1 MVSVQEAIA
10 KIQEKIQQMPVVELS
25 LYNGL
30 GKVLAENV
38 IANINVPSFDNS
50 AMDGYCFKWIEG
62 HNEYDIVAQI
72 QAGDTQNVAIG
83 NFQCARIYTGA
94 MIPQEVD
101 TVIQQELVSVS
112 DGKITIDLHKA
123 KKGANIRTEGS
134 QSKIGDIVASAG
146 TKISPSLLGL
156 LASNGIEK
164 VKVFDEPRIAIIIT
178 GNELVNVGFP
188 LEKGQ
193 IYNSNEFAL
202 KALLKVCGLN
212 LIDVFHAVDTLES
225 VVGQISKANESADI
239 VILTGGISVGDF
251 DFVKLA
257 MQQIGVKEL
266 FYKVKQK
273 PGKPLFVGMKQS
285 KWYFALPGN
294 PAAVITCFNQYLK
307 PTIEMLMG
315 NQQSF
320 LPIAM
325 LPLKEDY
332 HKNAGL
338 THFLKGFYTF
348 NDVELLKGQE
358 SFNLASFN
366 IANCIVQ
373 LPDDLDIVQKGTLVA
388 VYQLPQ

>member
-1 MVSVQEAIA
+1 
-10 KIQEKIQQMPVVELS
+10 
-25 LYNGL
+25 
-30 GKVLAENV
+30 
-38 IANINVPSFDNS
+38 
-50 AMDGYCFKWIEG
+50 
-62 HNEYDIVAQI
+62 
-72 QAGDTQNVAIG
+72 
-83 NFQCARIYTGA
+83 
-94 MIPQEVD
+94 MIPQDVD

-112 DGKITIDLHKA
+112 DGKIKIDLHKA

-164 VKVFDEPRIAIIIT
+164 VKVFDEPKVSIIIT

-225 VVGQISKANESADI
+225 VVDQISKANESADI

-257 MQQIGVKEL
+257 MQQIGVEEL

-273 PGKPLFVGMKQS
+273 PGKPLFVGLS
-285 KWYFALPGN
+285 NEKWYFALPGN

-315 NQQSF
+315 HQHSF

-366 IANCIVQ
+366 IANCIVL
-373 LPDDLDIVQKGTLVA
+373 LPEELDFVQKGTLVA

>member
-156 LASNGIEK
+156 LASNGIEI

-257 MQQIGVKEL
+257 MQQIGVEEL

-307 PTIEMLMG
+307 PTIEMMMG
-315 NQQSF
+315 HQQSF

>member
-10 KIQEKIQQMPVVELS
+10 KIQEKIQQMPIVELS
-25 LYNGL
+25 LYNAL

-62 HNEYDIVAQI
+62 RNEYDIVAQI

-94 MIPQEVD
+94 MIPQDVD

-112 DGKITIDLHKA
+112 EGKITIDLHRA
-123 KKGANIRTEGS
+123 KKGANIRAEGS

-146 TKISPSLLGL
+146 TKISPSLMGL
-156 LASNGIEK
+156 LASNGIEN
-164 VKVFDEPRIAIIIT
+164 VKVFDEPKVSIIIT
-178 GNELVNVGFP
+178 GNELVNVGFS

-212 LIDVFHAVDTLES
+212 HIDVFHAVDTLES
-225 VVGQISKANESADI
+225 VVDQISKANESADI

-257 MQQIGVKEL
+257 MQQIGVEEL

-273 PGKPLFVGMKQS
+273 PGKPLFVGLS
-285 KWYFALPGN
+285 NEKWYFALPGN

-315 NQQSF
+315 HQHSF

-325 LPLKEDY
+325 LPLKENY

-373 LPDDLDIVQKGTLVA
+373 LPEELDFVQKGTLVA

>member
-50 AMDGYCFKWIEG
+50 AMDGYCFKWFEG

-72 QAGDTQNVAIG
+72 QAGDTQNVAIC
-83 NFQCARIYTGA
+83 NYQCARIYTGA
-94 MIPQEVD
+94 MIPQDVD

-257 MQQIGVKEL
+257 MQQIGVEEL

-307 PTIEMLMG
+307 PTIEMMMG
-315 NQQSF
+315 HQQSF

>member
-50 AMDGYCFKWIEG
+50 AMDGYCFNWIED

-72 QAGDTQNVAIG
+72 QAGDTQDIAIRP
-83 NFQCARIYTGA
+83 FQCARIYTGA
-94 MIPQEVD
+94 MIPQDAD

-134 QSKIGDIVASAG
+134 QSKIGDVVASAG

-164 VKVFDEPRIAIIIT
+164 VKVFDEPKISIIIT
-178 GNELVNVGFP
+178 GNELVNLGFP

-202 KALLKVCGLN
+202 KALLKVSGIN
-212 LIDVFHAVDTLES
+212 DVHIFHAVDTLES
-225 VVGQISKANESADI
+225 VVECVQKASELADI
-239 VILTGGISVGDF
+239 VVLTGGISVGDF
-251 DFVKLA
+251 DFVKTA
-257 MQQIGVKEL
+257 MQKVGVEEM

-273 PGKPLFVGMKQS
+273 PGKPLFVGMKRS

-307 PTIEMLMG
+307 PTIEMMMG
-315 NQQSF
+315 HQQSF
-320 LPIAM
+320 LPIVM
-325 LPLKEDY
+325 LPLAESY
-332 HKNAGL
+332 LKNGGL
-338 THFLKGFYTF
+338 THFLKGHYTF
-348 NDVELLKGQE
+348 ENVTLLKGQE

-366 IANCIVQ
+366 IANCIVE
-373 LPDDLDIVQKGTLVA
+373 LPEELESIEKGTLVS

>member
-10 KIQEKIQQMPVVELS
+10 RIQEKIQQMPVIELS

-62 HNEYDIVAQI
+62 QNEYDVVAQI

-94 MIPQEVD
+94 LIPKDVD

-112 DGKITIDLHKA
+112 DGKIKIDLEKA

-156 LASNGIEK
+156 LASNGIEN
-164 VKVFDEPRIAIIIT
+164 VKVFDEPKVSIIIT
-178 GNELVNVGFP
+178 GNELVNVGFS

-202 KALLKVCGLN
+202 KALLKVSGLN
-212 LIDVFHAVDTLES
+212 HIDVFHAVDTLES
-225 VVGQISKANESADI
+225 VVDQISKANESADI

-257 MQQIGVKEL
+257 MQQIGVEEL

-273 PGKPLFVGMKQS
+273 PGKPLFVGLS
-285 KWYFALPGN
+285 NEKWYFALPGN

-315 NQQSF
+315 HQQSF

-332 HKNAGL
+332 YKNAGL

-358 SFNLASFN
+358 SFNLSSFN
-366 IANCIVQ
+366 VANCIVQ
-373 LPDDLDIVQKGTLVA
+373 LPEELDIVQKGTLVA

>member
-10 KIQEKIQQMPVVELS
+10 KIQEKIQQMPIVELS
-25 LYNGL
+25 LYNAL

-72 QAGDTQNVAIG
+72 QAGDNQNIAIRP
-83 NFQCARIYTGA
+83 FQCARIYTGA

-123 KKGANIRTEGS
+123 KKGANIRAEGS

-146 TKISPSLLGL
+146 TKISPSLMGL
-156 LASNGIEK
+156 LASNGIEN
-164 VKVFDEPRIAIIIT
+164 VKVFDEPKVSIIIT
-178 GNELVNVGFP
+178 GNELVNVGFS

-212 LIDVFHAVDTLES
+212 HIDVFHAVDTLES

-307 PTIEMLMG
+307 PTIEMMMG
-315 NQQSF
+315 HQQSF

-373 LPDDLDIVQKGTLVA
+373 LPDDLDFVQKGTLVA

>member
-10 KIQEKIQQMPVVELS
+10 RIREKIQQMPVVELS

-62 HNEYDIVAQI
+62 QIEYDVVAQI

-94 MIPQEVD
+94 MIPKDVD

-112 DGKITIDLHKA
+112 DGKIKIDLEKA

-156 LASNGIEK
+156 LASNGIEN
-164 VKVFDEPRIAIIIT
+164 VKVFDEPKVSIIIT
-178 GNELVNVGFP
+178 GNELVNVGFS

-212 LIDVFHAVDTLES
+212 HIDVFHAVDTLES
-225 VVGQISKANESADI
+225 VVDQISKANESADI

-257 MQQIGVKEL
+257 MQQIGVEEL

-273 PGKPLFVGMKQS
+273 PGKPLFVGLS
-285 KWYFALPGN
+285 NEKWYFALPGN

-315 NQQSF
+315 HQQSF

-358 SFNLASFN
+358 SFNLSSFN
-366 IANCIVQ
+366 VANCIVQ
-373 LPDDLDIVQKGTLVA
+373 LPEELDIVQKGTLVA

>member
-72 QAGDTQNVAIG
+72 QAGDTQNIAIRP
-83 NFQCARIYTGA
+83 FQCARIYTGA
-94 MIPQEVD
+94 LIPQEVD

-257 MQQIGVKEL
+257 MQQIGVEEL

-307 PTIEMLMG
+307 PTIEMMMG
-315 NQQSF
+315 HQQSF

>member
-10 KIQEKIQQMPVVELS
+10 RIREKIQQMPVVELS

-62 HNEYDIVAQI
+62 QIEYDVVAQI

-94 MIPQEVD
+94 MIPKDVD

-112 DGKITIDLHKA
+112 DGKIKIDLEKA

-156 LASNGIEK
+156 LASNGIEN
-164 VKVFDEPRIAIIIT
+164 VKVFDEPKVSIIIT
-178 GNELVNVGFP
+178 GNELVNVGFS

-212 LIDVFHAVDTLES
+212 HIDVFHAVDTLES
-225 VVGQISKANESADI
+225 VVDQISKANESADI

-257 MQQIGVKEL
+257 MQQIGVEEL

-273 PGKPLFVGMKQS
+273 PGKPLFVGLS
-285 KWYFALPGN
+285 NEKWYFALPGN

-315 NQQSF
+315 HQQSF

-348 NDVELLKGQE
+348 NEVELLKGQE

-366 IANCIVQ
+366 VANCIVQ
-373 LPDDLDIVQKGTLVA
+373 LPEELDIVQKGTLVA